1 MKLFKGIVIGAV
13 GTFVGELGYVVY
25 RDWKRSGLP
34 FSEFIKKYKELE
46 KEWKVEDAKEILKEK
61 GIYEEPSASDEIL
74 DLVKDTMSDVVDETK
89 DVTEDLAKEVSEAIE
104 DVIENNED
112 KKKEDK

>member
-1 MKLFKGIVIGAV
+1 MKIFKGIIIGAV

-34 FSEFIKKYKELE
+34 FSEFIKKYKDLE

-61 GIYEEPSASDEIL
+61 GLYEDPTTDDEIL
-74 DLVKDTMSDVVDETK
+74 NLAKEKVKDTVDKTKETTK
-89 DVTEDLAKEVSEAIE
+89 DIEEEVSEAIE
-104 DVIENNED
+104 EVVEKNED
-112 KKKEDK
+112 KKEEK

>member
-1 MKLFKGIVIGAV
+1 MKIFKGIIIGAV

-61 GIYEEPSASDEIL
+61 GLYEDPTTDDEIL
-74 DLVKDTMSDVVDETK
+74 DLAKEKVKDTVYNTKETAK
-89 DVTEDLAKEVSEAIE
+89 DIAEEVSEAVEEVVEKSE
-104 DVIENNED
+104 D
-112 KKKEDK
+112 KKEDK

>member
-1 MKLFKGIVIGAV
+1 MKLFKGIIIGVV

-61 GIYEEPSASDEIL
+61 GIYEEPSTSDEIL
-74 DLVKDTMSDVVDETK
+74 DLVKDKVNDVVDETK
-89 DVTEDLAKEVSEAIE
+89 DATKDLAKEVSEAVE
-104 DVIENNED
+104 DVIENDED
-112 KKKEDK
+112 KKENK

>member
-1 MKLFKGIVIGAV
+1 MKIFKGIAIGAV
-13 GTFVGELGYVVY
+13 VTFVGELGYVVY

-61 GIYEEPSASDEIL
+61 GLYEEPSTDDEIL
-74 DLVKDTMSDVVDETK
+74 NLAKEKVKDTVDNIKKT
-89 DVTEDLAKEVSEAIE
+89 TEDLTEEVSEAIE
-104 DVIENNED
+104 EVVENNED
-112 KKKEDK
+112 KKEDK